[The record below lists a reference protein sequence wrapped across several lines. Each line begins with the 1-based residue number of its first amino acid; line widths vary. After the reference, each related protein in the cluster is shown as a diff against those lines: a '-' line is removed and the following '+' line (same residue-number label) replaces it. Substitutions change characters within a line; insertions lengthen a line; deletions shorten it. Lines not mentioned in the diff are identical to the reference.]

1 MEKDTALQRERTLAR
16 VKRYRE
22 RQKSVTKGSVTTDNV
37 TPRYDHDLTV
47 GEILKLHNE
56 RTRDQLDRFP
66 EIPLPFGKAYYD
78 ILSSQT

>member
-1 MEKDTALQRERTLAR
+1 MDSTVKERMR
-16 VKRYRE
+16 RYRNKQRNGIPE
-22 RQKSVTKGSVTTDNV
+22 SVTVTVTGSTVTETV
-37 TPRYDHDLTV
+37 TYDHDLTLR
-47 GEILKLHNE
+47 EILKLHNE